1 MTLLRAFPVIIW
13 LQSFTH
19 STVLN
24 ELTVYNAT
32 SHHIKSGIPL
42 TATFGTVHPL
52 TANVPYC
59 CVTVRALRFNVPIK
73 GLNSRV
79 TGTCISTDTELEHG
93 CQMMTPTGATVINNR
108 RYRSMCNAC
117 LSGDTCTSI
126 PLYRLPRNMVIY
138 WPGHRPRHHCLIVTG
153 GIHRKQELRFVN
165 ERQKQRIWLFLCK
178 YSYILLCG
186 ECLSL

>member
-42 TATFGTVHPL
+42 TATFGTAHPL

-117 LSGDTCTSI
+117 LSGDTCI
-126 PLYRLPRNMVIY
+126 RQFRYIGYREIWWYIGPAIGL
-138 WPGHRPRHHCLIVTG
+138 
-153 GIHRKQELRFVN
+153 GITV
-165 ERQKQRIWLFLCK
+165 W
-178 YSYILLCG
+178 
-186 ECLSL
+186 

>member
-42 TATFGTVHPL
+42 TATFGTAHPL

-93 CQMMTPTGATVINNR
+93 CQNWWRLQALQSLITVATAPCVMYVYPETR
-108 RYRSMCNAC
+108 VRQFRYI
-117 LSGDTCTSI
+117 G
-126 PLYRLPRNMVIY
+126 YREIWWRGPAIGL
-138 WPGHRPRHHCLIVTG
+138 
-153 GIHRKQELRFVN
+153 GITV
-165 ERQKQRIWLFLCK
+165 W
-178 YSYILLCG
+178 
-186 ECLSL
+186 